1 MFVIFRG
8 GVELRIWRALEDHR
22 YLNEPKQNH
31 RRESDSDPA
40 NTMVIIEC
48 QKCSSSQLTTNG
60 SANQIGQSGGSVRAG
75 QSGESNGRLDQSNLD
90 ESTEDY
96 SGSGIVNL

>member
-1 MFVIFRG
+1 M
-8 GVELRIWRALEDHR
+8 ELRIWRALEDHR
-22 YLNEPKQNH
+22 YLKEPKQNH
-31 RRESDSDPA
+31 RRESDGDPT

-48 QKCSSSQLTTNG
+48 QKCSSQLATNG
-60 SANQIGQSGGSVRAG
+60 SPNPIGQSGGVVSSAG
-75 QSGESNGRLDQSNLD
+75 QSGESNGGLDQSNLD